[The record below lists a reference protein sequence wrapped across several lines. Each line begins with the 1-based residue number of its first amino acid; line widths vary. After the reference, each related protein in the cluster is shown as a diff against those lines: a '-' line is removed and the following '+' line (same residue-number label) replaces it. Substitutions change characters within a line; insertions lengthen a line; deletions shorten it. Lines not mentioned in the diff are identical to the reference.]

1 MQRKKNSLH
10 PKRYK
15 KGIEKGKSYCLS
27 RRLEGH
33 LEEVFQVFKDV
44 LKTSWKMRNCYAEFV
59 FISSLQDMSQR
70 RL

>member
-1 MQRKKNSLH
+1 MRDIQRKKNSLH

-33 LEEVFQVFKDV
+33 LEDIFQNV
-44 LKTSWKMRNCYAEFV
+44 LK
-59 FISSLQDMSQR
+59 MS
-70 RL
+70 